1 MEPCFLPINGISL
14 ERYADLGAAV
24 ADVMDDKAQVAEI
37 IAAEGVAASDW
48 EAAKSGWTARM
59 QDMALMGRVATAYM
73 PLYQAA
79 LAKRKGGQASASY
92 EDFVAVSAAIKVFGY
107 EAALAACKVK
117 ASDWTE
123 IGGHWTRTMGANMM
137 EYAGHHDAV
146 SREEA
151 RLRAGAEPR
160 AIEVRRVEGQVAGQV
175 SGAPAQMPPANPMQ
189 AAMANPA
196 YQQAMQAQAAI
207 MQNPLGFGFA
217 QVGAFLSGGVTPG
230 ASVIVTHPQNQQRYP
245 ARVLST
251 APQQTLV
258 QFSNGSQQ
266 WVPSGAVQRA

>member
-1 MEPCFLPINGISL
+1 MEPCFEPINGISL

-24 ADVMDDKAQVAEI
+24 ADVLDDKAKVAEI
-37 IAAEGVAASDW
+37 LAAEGVPAADW
-48 EAAKSGWTARM
+48 ETAKTGWTARM

-79 LAKRKGGQASASY
+79 LAKRKGGRASASY
-92 EDFVAVSAAIKVFGY
+92 EDYVAVSAAIKVFGY

-117 ASDWTE
+117 ATDWTE

-137 EYAGHHDAV
+137 QYAGHHDAV

-151 RLRAGAEPR
+151 RLRAGGEPR
-160 AIEVRRVEGQVAGQV
+160 AIEVKRIAGDV
-175 SGAPAQMPPANPMQ
+175 PAAPAQMPPANPMQ

-230 ASVIVTHPQNQQRYP
+230 ANVIVTHPQDQQRYP

-258 QFSNGSQQ
+258 QFSNGAQQ